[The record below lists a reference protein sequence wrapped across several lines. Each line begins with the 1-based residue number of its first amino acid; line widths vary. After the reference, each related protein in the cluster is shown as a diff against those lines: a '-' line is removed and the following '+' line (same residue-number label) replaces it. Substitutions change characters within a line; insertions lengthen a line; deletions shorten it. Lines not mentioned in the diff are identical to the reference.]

1 MVRPPRRVQ
10 DLQPRVATA
19 SAELARDTGREPTA
33 AQIARHLGE
42 AESDVREALGGEGCF
57 MPASLDHPVGDGG
70 TASLG
75 DLLPDEERGSA
86 AAEARVMLAP
96 AVRRLVAR
104 DRRILRLRFF
114 EGLTQQEIAEDIG
127 VTQMQ
132 VSRLL
137 ARIYADLRRQL
148 GRVPP
153 GSLAG

>member
-1 MVRPPRRVQ
+1 
-10 DLQPRVATA
+10 
-19 SAELARDTGREPTA
+19 
-33 AQIARHLGE
+33 
-42 AESDVREALGGEGCF
+42 
-57 MPASLDHPVGDGG
+57 
-70 TASLG
+70 
-75 DLLPDEERGSA
+75 
-86 AAEARVMLAP
+86 MLAP

-104 DRRILRLRFF
+104 DQRILRLRFF
-114 EGLTQQEIAEDIG
+114 DGLTQQEIAEDIG